1 LENEGKGLESC
12 VEDKAPGTM
21 SIHLQRYVHDWLP
34 SGLQAATLVFF
45 CVRIESIDHAM
56 LLTQF
61 GGKSTS
67 LSLYN
72 YGGRTFPPTSI
83 GSLSSWPDQVISKQ
97 RH

>member
-61 GGKSTS
+61 GGSQPVYLFTTTEE
-67 LSLYN
+67 
-72 YGGRTFPPTSI
+72 GPFFQ
-83 GSLSSWPDQVISKQ
+83 QVLAL
-97 RH
+97 